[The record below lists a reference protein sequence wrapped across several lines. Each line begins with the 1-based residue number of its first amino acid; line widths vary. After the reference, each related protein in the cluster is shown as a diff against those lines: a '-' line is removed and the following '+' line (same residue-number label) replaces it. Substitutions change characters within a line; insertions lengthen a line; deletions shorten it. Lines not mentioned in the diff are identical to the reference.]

1 MKKAAFLVLFFIL
14 VSSSHGRVISEPG
27 DSVVT
32 LFNGNDLTNWK
43 ITDYGTQGPVF
54 VRRGNLIISAG
65 DGASGVTWDGPPLPK
80 MNYEITLEAKRTQG
94 QDFFCGLTFPVN
106 EDYLTLVVGG
116 WGGSVVGLS
125 SLDGR
130 DAARNETGTLK
141 TFSNDRWYHI
151 RLQVQKDRVEA
162 WINDLKIVDCNTKGR
177 ELSLRPEV
185 LLARPFG
192 ITTWNTTGAVRN
204 LKLKKVADKS

>member
-1 MKKAAFLVLFFIL
+1 MKKATLFVLFFIF
-14 VSSSHGRVISEPG
+14 VSSLVAKSSHRV
-27 DSVVT
+27 DSVIT
-32 LFNGNDLTNWK
+32 LFNGKDLTNWE
-43 ITDYGTQGPVF
+43 ITDYGTQGPVI
-54 VRRGNLIISAG
+54 VLRGKLIISAG
-65 DGASGVTWDGPPLPK
+65 DGASGVTWDGQPLPK
-80 MNYEITLEAKRTQG
+80 MNYEVTLEASRIQG

-130 DAARNETGTLK
+130 DAANNETGTLK
-141 TFSNDRWYHI
+141 TFSNGRWYHI
-151 RLQVQKDRVEA
+151 RLCVQNDRIEA
-162 WINDLKIVDCNTKGR
+162 WINDLKIVDCNIKGR

-192 ITTWNTTGAVRN
+192 LTTWNTTGAVRN
-204 LKLKKVADKS
+204 LRLKKLSDKP